1 MSGLRDGVA
10 SRPKRPRREF
20 RFGLAGFHFEEMRER
35 KLRTDEDGFFPGFLM
50 NPYVL
55 LIIFILAVVLVVSG
69 VLFAVFATSTLL
81 TLVFVGVGLYLLV
94 KPEILASMGSV
105 GRWGIPLGLVAFG
118 AVIHLGWLRF

>member
-1 MSGLRDGVA
+1 MSGLRDGAA

-20 RFGLAGFHFEEMRER
+20 RFGLAGFHFEEIRER
-35 KLRTDEDGFFPGFLM
+35 KLRTDEDGFFPALLM

-55 LIIFILAVVLVVSG
+55 LLIFILLAVLVVSG

-118 AVIHLGWLRF
+118 TLIYLGWLRF